1 MNIQDK
7 DKQIV
12 IYQAEDGQFQLEV
25 NLTNETVWL
34 TQEQMASLFKK
45 ARTTITE
52 HVNNIFK
59 EAELEEVA
67 VCRKFRHT
75 AADGKNYETKYY
87 NLDVIISVGYRVR
100 SKSGTQ
106 FRIWANKI
114 LKNYLIQGYAI
125 NETRLKT
132 QTKRIR
138 ELENTLGLLSN
149 VVKNKQLKKDEA
161 IGLLEIITDYT
172 YALDLLDKYDHQALE
187 IENTNTFEIFKIT
200 YNEAL
205 AAIKMLKNKFGDA
218 EKILFGREKD
228 KSFKGSLYNIYQTFE
243 SRDLYPSVEEKAAHL
258 LYFIIK
264 NHSFTD
270 GNKRIG
276 AFLFIWFLEK
286 NHYLYSLN
294 GKKRI
299 EDNALV
305 AICLM
310 TAESKSVEKE
320 IIIKLIVNL
329 INKRNA

>member
-1 MNIQDK
+1 MNIQHK

-12 IYQAEDGQFQLEV
+12 IYNAEDGSIQLEV
-25 NLTNETVWL
+25 NLKNETLWL
-34 TQEQMASLFKK
+34 SQNQIADLFN
-45 ARTTITE
+45 RERSVITK
-52 HVNNIFK
+52 HLNNIFK
-59 EAELEEVA
+59 TNELEKESNVQKMHFA
-67 VCRKFRHT
+67 HSDKPIT
-75 AADGKNYETKYY
+75 LY
-87 NLDVIISVGYRVR
+87 NLDVIISVGYRVN
-100 SKSGTQ
+100 SKRGTQ
-106 FRIWANKI
+106 FRMWANKI

-125 NETRLKT
+125 NEIRLKT

-138 ELENTLGLLSN
+138 ELENTLGILSN
-149 VVKNKQLKKDEA
+149 VVKNKQLKKSEA
-161 IGLLEIITDYT
+161 VGLLEIITDYT

-187 IENTNTFEIFKIT
+187 IENTNTLEIFKIT
-200 YNEAL
+200 YDEAL
-205 AAIKMLKNKFGDA
+205 IAIKMLKNKFGDA

>member
-12 IYQAEDGQFQLEV
+12 IYNAEDGSIQLEV
-25 NLTNETVWL
+25 NLKNETLWL
-34 TQEQMASLFKK
+34 SQNQIADLFN
-45 ARTTITE
+45 RERSVITK
-52 HVNNIFK
+52 HLNNIFK
-59 EAELEEVA
+59 TNELEKESNVQKMHFA
-67 VCRKFRHT
+67 HSDKPIT
-75 AADGKNYETKYY
+75 LY
-87 NLDVIISVGYRVR
+87 NLDVIISVGYRVN
-100 SKSGTQ
+100 SKRGTQ
-106 FRIWANKI
+106 FRMWANKI

-200 YNEAL
+200 YDEAL
-205 AAIKMLKNKFGDA
+205 IAIKMLKNKFGDA

-329 INKRNA
+329 INKRNV